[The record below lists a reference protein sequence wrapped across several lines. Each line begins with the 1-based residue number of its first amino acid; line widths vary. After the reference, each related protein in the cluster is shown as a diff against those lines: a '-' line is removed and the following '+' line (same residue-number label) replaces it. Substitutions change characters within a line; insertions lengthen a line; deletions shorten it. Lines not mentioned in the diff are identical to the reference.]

1 MRTTHFAAAATAL
14 ALMTA
19 SASAQNLV
27 PATPAGSSALQDGLF
42 RASDIADSRVY
53 ALSREGGIT
62 WEDDTVY
69 TAIDPDWED
78 LGEIQDVV
86 LDAGGQMVGVLAEV
100 GGWLGIGERDVL
112 LPAADLRALRL
123 DDRIVYVT
131 RMSENQLEALPEL
144 NKEYWG
150 RN

>member
-1 MRTTHFAAAATAL
+1 MTKTPLAAALFL
-14 ALMTA
+14 ALIA
-19 SASAQNLV
+19 SAGQAQNLV

-42 RASDIADSRVY
+42 RASDIADSHVY

-62 WEDDTVY
+62 WQDDTVY
-69 TAIDPDWED
+69 NAVDPDWED

-112 LPAADLRALRL
+112 LPASDLRALRL
-123 DDRIVYVT
+123 DNGVVYVT
-131 RMSENQLEALPEL
+131 RMSEDQIEALPEL
-144 NKEYWG
+144 DDAYWG
-150 RN
+150 D